1 MASRVGV
8 QVELTVRVS
17 IERQDL
23 MKSKDI
29 SEIDLVTH
37 TC

>member
-1 MASRVGV
+1 MDSRVGV

-23 MKSKDI
+23 MKSIDI